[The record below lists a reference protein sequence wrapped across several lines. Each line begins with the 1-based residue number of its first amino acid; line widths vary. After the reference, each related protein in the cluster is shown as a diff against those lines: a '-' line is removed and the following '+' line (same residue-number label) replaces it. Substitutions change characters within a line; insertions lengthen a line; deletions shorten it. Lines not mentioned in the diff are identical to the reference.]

1 MDLASRIRDIPD
13 FPKPGILFKDIS
25 PLLGDPAALRHCC
38 ERMAEPF
45 RKTGQTVDA
54 VAAAEARGFIF
65 AAPVALLLDKPLVLL
80 RKPNKL
86 PHTTHAV
93 KYDLEYGQAELHMH
107 TDSLAPGQRVLLID
121 DVLATGGTMAAA
133 AELVGR
139 AGATVAAYSFV
150 IELSFLEGR
159 RRLHGHPVHSLLTY

>member
-1 MDLASRIRDIPD
+1 MDLASRIRDIAD

-25 PLLGDPAALRHCC
+25 PLLGDPEALQYCCKQMAA
-38 ERMAEPF
+38 PF
-45 RKTGQTVDA
+45 KMPGNEVDA

-65 AAPVALLLDKPLVLL
+65 AAPVALMLKKPLVLL

-93 KYDLEYGQAELHMH
+93 KYDLEYGHAELHMH
-107 TDSLAPGQRVLLID
+107 TDALVAGQKVLLID

-133 AELVGR
+133 AELVER
-139 AGATVAAYSFV
+139 AGARVAAYSFV
-150 IELSFLEGR
+150 MELAFLEGR
-159 RRLHGHPVHSLLTY
+159 KRLHGHLVHSLLTY